1 VKKEAAQRLLETLC
15 AKYGVTPEELNEEQ
29 KKEYMF
35 RVRNSVLKLFMQVY
49 VFMFDATERYENDLH
64 YYKKKGVN
72 DHFIGCDFTPS
83 EYIEFS
89 QLWEW
94 HRQNYLVERKRM
106 RELFEKAYIEKH
118 SLYPNEIR
126 DEYRASKKK
135 KDTLQD
141 LNAIMALTNICSD
154 KTFHKQIEN
163 TKEN

>member
-1 VKKEAAQRLLETLC
+1 
-15 AKYGVTPEELNEEQ
+15 
-29 KKEYMF
+29 M
-35 RVRNSVLKLFMQVY
+35 RNSVLKLFLQVY
-49 VFMFDATERYENDLH
+49 TFMFDATERYENDLH

>member
-1 VKKEAAQRLLETLC
+1 
-15 AKYGVTPEELNEEQ
+15 
-29 KKEYMF
+29 
-35 RVRNSVLKLFMQVY
+35 
-49 VFMFDATERYENDLH
+49 
-64 YYKKKGVN
+64 
-72 DHFIGCDFTPS
+72 
-83 EYIEFS
+83 
-89 QLWEW
+89 
-94 HRQNYLVERKRM
+94 M
-106 RELFEKAYIEKH
+106 RELFEKAYIKKH